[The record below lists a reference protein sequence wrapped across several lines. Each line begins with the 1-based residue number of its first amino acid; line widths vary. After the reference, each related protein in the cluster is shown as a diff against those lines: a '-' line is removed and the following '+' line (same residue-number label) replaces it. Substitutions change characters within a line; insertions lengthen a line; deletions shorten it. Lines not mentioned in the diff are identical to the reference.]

1 MPNGRPTERAI
12 TPRSNRSCASISR
25 QFCASQNA
33 EYRSYVCPF
42 MRLDIHGVRRSP
54 RSRDSL
60 LFKRAS
66 LYAASRRRE
75 GSFDLVLGAQLLC
88 SAPSTS
94 SGQAL
99 PGSIDPAIS
108 RSPHFRV
115 SGSRNYPVGSS
126 SARRRLYGD
135 SRRVTRLVNT
145 VNLATV

>member
-25 QFCASQNA
+25 QFCGSQNIDPTCVLSCA
-33 EYRSYVCPF
+33 WTFTVSVGLHTRETPYF
-42 MRLDIHGVRRSP
+42 
-54 RSRDSL
+54 
-60 LFKRAS
+60 FERAS
-66 LYAASRRRE
+66 LYAASRRRK